1 MLRLKITEAAE
12 ALEQE
17 RIKLDGFRTLQIAE
31 EAALGIR
38 LERIE
43 DEVRVVK
50 AREMEAQEIY
60 RKWREEVAWG
70 AVSGK
75 IWRDGDCMIINKRN
89 FI

>member
-1 MLRLKITEAAE
+1 MLRLKIAEAAE

-38 LERIE
+38 MERIE

-50 AREMEAQEIY
+50 AREMEAQETY
-60 RKWREEVAWG
+60 RKWREEVA
-70 AVSGK
+70 
-75 IWRDGDCMIINKRN
+75 
-89 FI
+89 

>member
-1 MLRLKITEAAE
+1 MLRLKIAEAAE

-50 AREMEAQEIY
+50 GREMEAQETY
-60 RKWREEVAWG
+60 RKWREEVA
-70 AVSGK
+70 
-75 IWRDGDCMIINKRN
+75 
-89 FI
+89 

>member
-1 MLRLKITEAAE
+1 MLLLKIAEAAE

-17 RIKLDGFRTLQIAE
+17 RIKLDGFRTLQISE

-50 AREMEAQEIY
+50 GREMEAQEIY
-60 RKWREEVAWG
+60 RKWREEVA
-70 AVSGK
+70 
-75 IWRDGDCMIINKRN
+75 
-89 FI
+89 

>member
-1 MLRLKITEAAE
+1 MLRLKIAEAAE

-50 AREMEAQEIY
+50 GREMEAQEVY
-60 RKWREEVAWG
+60 RKWREEVA
-70 AVSGK
+70 
-75 IWRDGDCMIINKRN
+75 
-89 FI
+89 

>member
-60 RKWREEVAWG
+60 RKWREEVA
-70 AVSGK
+70 
-75 IWRDGDCMIINKRN
+75 
-89 FI
+89 

>member
-1 MLRLKITEAAE
+1 MLRHKIAEAAE

-38 LERIE
+38 LEHIE

-50 AREMEAQEIY
+50 GREMEAQEIY
-60 RKWREEVAWG
+60 RKWREEV
-70 AVSGK
+70 V
-75 IWRDGDCMIINKRN
+75 
-89 FI
+89 

>member
-1 MLRLKITEAAE
+1 MLRLKIAEAAE

-50 AREMEAQEIY
+50 GREMEAQEIY
-60 RKWREEVAWG
+60 RKWREEVA
-70 AVSGK
+70 
-75 IWRDGDCMIINKRN
+75 
-89 FI
+89 

>member
-1 MLRLKITEAAE
+1 MLRLKIAEAAE

-31 EAALGIR
+31 ESALGIR

-50 AREMEAQEIY
+50 GREMEAQEIY
-60 RKWREEVAWG
+60 RKWREEVA
-70 AVSGK
+70 
-75 IWRDGDCMIINKRN
+75 
-89 FI
+89 